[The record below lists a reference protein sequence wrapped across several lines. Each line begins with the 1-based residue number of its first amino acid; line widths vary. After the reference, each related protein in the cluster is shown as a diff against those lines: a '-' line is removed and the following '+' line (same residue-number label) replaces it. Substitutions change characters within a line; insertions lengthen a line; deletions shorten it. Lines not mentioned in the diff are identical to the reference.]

1 MYTTC
6 TCQNLCTK
14 PEATNIALPT
24 HTPARHLHDAN
35 TVIMAGTAYQSRHD
49 TSNTVEPGTAPCRQP
64 HHNASDTV
72 EPGTA
77 PCRHQVQ
84 AHHNASDTV
93 EPGTAPCRHQVHLNA
108 NAIAESGTAPC
119 HHQVHHG
126 AGVTGTAP
134 CHQQACPAAQ
144 RLLAT
149 CKQHRRRHHR
159 GHVSSEASISCAPP
173 SLAAYNATSNGVS
186 MFHLINY
193 YFP

>member
-1 MYTTC
+1 M
-6 TCQNLCTK
+6 
-14 PEATNIALPT
+14 PMVF
-24 HTPARHLHDAN
+24 H
-35 TVIMAGTAYQSRHD
+35 
-49 TSNTVEPGTAPCRQP
+49 
-64 HHNASDTV
+64 TV

-93 EPGTAPCRHQVHLNA
+93 EPGTAPCRHQVHLDI

-149 CKQHRRRHHR
+149 SSTDDDTTEAVSHRKHQFR
-159 GHVSSEASISCAPP
+159 VLLP
-173 SLAAYNATSNGVS
+173 SPAAYNATSNGVS
-186 MFHLINY
+186 IFHLINY